1 MKTIGEIGEFF
12 RSERLQRDLKLEEM
26 AKRTGLTQVTLRG
39 LLNGQNDSRL
49 STVLAVAQEL
59 GLELALVPAGVAKSV
74 QQRERSGAVES
85 LVSKALRSQSKTPD
99 PVSDRGSTRSD
110 ILDNFSESV
119 SRYVRP
125 KF

>member
-1 MKTIGEIGEFF
+1 MQTISEIGEFF
-12 RSERLQRDLKLEEM
+12 RNERLQRDLKLEEM
-26 AKRTGLTQVTLRG
+26 SKRTGLTQVTLRG

-85 LVSKALRSQSKTPD
+85 LVSKALRSQKVGATLPSYRAT
-99 PVSDRGSTRSD
+99 TRSD
-110 ILDNFSESV
+110 IPDGFSESV
-119 SRYVRP
+119 SRYAKP
-125 KF
+125 KS

>member
-1 MKTIGEIGEFF
+1 MKTISEIGEFF

-85 LVSKALRSQSKTPD
+85 LVSKALRGQSKTPD
-99 PVSDRGSTRSD
+99 LASDRGGTRSD
-110 ILDNFSESV
+110 ILDKFSEPV
-119 SRYVRP
+119 SRYVGP